1 MIASVSGVVKAISP
15 SSVVIE
21 VCGVGMLVQIS
32 PRHAATMQIGK
43 SASLFTTLLVRE
55 DALTLYGFESV
66 DERVLFDLLQ
76 TVTGIGPKVA
86 QSALNIYESP
96 QLISAIFSAD
106 ASILEKIPGLGK
118 KGAQRLILEL
128 KEKVVPTHSSNS
140 RPRSSWK
147 DELIDALVTLGFS
160 AKESADVVD
169 GVASENPDADSL
181 SREVLL
187 KQALQMR
194 GRRS

>member
-1 MIASVSGVVKAISP
+1 MIASLSGVVKAISP

-21 VCGVGMLVQIS
+21 VGGVGMLVQIS
-32 PRHAATMQIGK
+32 PRHAAMMQIGK

>member
-1 MIASVSGVVKAISP
+1 
-15 SSVVIE
+15 
-21 VCGVGMLVQIS
+21 
-32 PRHAATMQIGK
+32 
-43 SASLFTTLLVRE
+43 
-55 DALTLYGFESV
+55 
-66 DERVLFDLLQ
+66 
-76 TVTGIGPKVA
+76 VTGIGPKVA

-96 QLISAIFSAD
+96 QLISAIFNAD

-181 SREVLL
+181 SRETLL